1 MVSLLSCEEILLI
14 ILQFFSFAKKITRLS
29 LRFRKRKAKKKEMK
43 TNQEIAIKQRIL
55 LQRKKQKRNQAKKI
69 QELRN
74 RIKKMKTR
82 KTHPSQV
89 RCQKKMSQKK
99 MLLERICQPVTRELL
114 CYIWRTLVFFC
125 FFFFFCFQMRSIV
138 RFLAFHR
145 VPLLTV

>member
-1 MVSLLSCEEILLI
+1 MVSLLSCEEILLN

-74 RIKKMKTR
+74 RIKKMKTM
-82 KTHPSQV
+82 KTHQV
-89 RCQKKMSQKK
+89 RCQKKMNQKK
-99 MLLERICQPVTRELL
+99 MLLERICQPVTREFF